1 MSYPTRT
8 VRTIPF
14 FDMSVQAGFPSP
26 ANDYLEERLNLNDL
40 LINHPESTFLVRCT
54 GDSMLNAFIPP
65 TCLLLVDRSVK
76 AQNGDIVLAHLN
88 GEFTVKYLQRN
99 DFKCRLLSGNK
110 KYPDIEVTPE
120 MELVVWGVVTKII
133 SDPKDR

>member
-1 MSYPTRT
+1 MSYPINNRQG
-8 VRTIPF
+8 IPF
-14 FDMSVQAGFPSP
+14 FDMAVLAGFPSP

-40 LINHPESTFLVRCT
+40 LVVNPESTFLVRCT

-65 TCLLLVDRSVK
+65 KCLLLVDRSVK

-99 DFKCRLLSGNK
+99 EFRCRLLSGNK
-110 KYPDIEVTPE
+110 KYPDINVTPE
-120 MELVVWGVVTKII
+120 MGMVVWGVVTRII
-133 SDPKDR
+133 TDPKAL